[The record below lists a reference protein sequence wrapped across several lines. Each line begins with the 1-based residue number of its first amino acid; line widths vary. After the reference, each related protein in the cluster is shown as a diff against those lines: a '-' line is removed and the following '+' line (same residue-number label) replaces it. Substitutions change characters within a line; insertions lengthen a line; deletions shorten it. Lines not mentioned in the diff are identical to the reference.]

1 MRVCDKK
8 SSAAPSCASAAKKSS
23 AAPPCAAAKKVQPR
37 PHVPQ
42 QKVQPRPRVHSQNV
56 PAALLRCFA
65 AIFAHLVGAQS
76 M

>member
-1 MRVCDKK
+1 MCRGKKVQPRLHVRLRQK
-8 SSAAPSCASAAKKSS
+8 SSAAPPCASAAKKSS
-23 AAPPCAAAKKVQPR
+23 AAP
-37 PHVPQ
+37 HVPQ
-42 QKVQPRPRVHSQNV
+42 QKVQPRPHVHSQNV